1 MREQI
6 KWHTKRAAVYP
17 IVFFILSVVIV
28 FSCSDSQESASPK
41 PTSKAV
47 ESFTFFDIG
56 RNTELT
62 KSVRKSL
69 NTKLGRDAI
78 EYRSIID
85 LKINY
90 PDFLKQQFP
99 EIHEL
104 NQQLNDPPGERI
116 EHNTV
121 KLMYRYA
128 QKENIPF
135 DYVELLFSN
144 YTQNPIVFRIEFK
157 QDDSNIIETL
167 KSKYGEPKSIDWK
180 QENGQSIY
188 WKKNR
193 DYLIV
198 SSVPDQFGE
207 YGYEVVIYFA
217 ENLRTLIDTERA
229 EKQKREEERAE
240 SGKKAF

>member
-6 KWHTKRAAVYP
+6 KWQTKRAAVYH
-17 IVFFILSVVIV
+17 IASFILSCVIV
-28 FSCSDSQESASPK
+28 FSCSDQQEKAP
-41 PTSKAV
+41 PQMTTSSD

-56 RNTELT
+56 RTTTLT

-90 PDFLKQQFP
+90 PGFLQQYFP

-104 NQQLNDPPGERI
+104 NQQLNYPPGERI

-128 QKENIPF
+128 QKKNIPF
-135 DYVELLFSN
+135 DYVELVFSD
-144 YTQNPIVFRIEFK
+144 YTQNPIVFRIHFK
-157 QDDSNIIETL
+157 EDDSNIIETL
-167 KSKYGEPKSIDWK
+167 KSKYGEPTSIDWNL
-180 QENGQSIY
+180 ENGQSIF
-188 WKKNR
+188 WEKNQ

-198 SSVPDQFGE
+198 SLVPDQFGQHE
-207 YGYEVVIYFA
+207 HQVVIYFA

-229 EKQKREEERAE
+229 EKQKREEERAK
-240 SGKKAF
+240 SGEKAF

>member
-6 KWHTKRAAVYP
+6 KWQTKRAAVYH
-17 IVFFILSVVIV
+17 IALFILFIVLV
-28 FSCSDSQESASPK
+28 FSCSDQQEKALPQS
-41 PTSKAV
+41 TSKSD

-56 RNTELT
+56 RTTTLT

-90 PDFLKQQFP
+90 PNFLQQQFP

-104 NQQLNDPPGERI
+104 NQQLNYPPGERI

-135 DYVELLFSN
+135 DYVELVFSN
-144 YTQNPIVFRIEFK
+144 YTQNPIVFRIHFK
-157 QDDSNIIETL
+157 EDDSNIIETL
-167 KSKYGEPKSIDWK
+167 KSKYGEPTSLDWN

-188 WKKNR
+188 WEKNQ

-198 SSVPDQFGE
+198 SLVPDQFGQHE
-207 YGYEVVIYFA
+207 HQVVIYFA
-217 ENLRTLIDTERA
+217 ENLRALIDTERA
-229 EKQKREEERAE
+229 EKQKREEERAK
-240 SGKKAF
+240 SGEKAF